1 MEYQIH
7 TKELERGQKR
17 PYANH
22 VTVTEVNVSRK
33 LDHETEFT
41 PLEDHRLLEQEALR
55 LCACIPFGHDIKMY
69 PWKEDA
75 AWHETYID
83 SVEVIDP
90 GIAIVKVVRPYI
102 D

>member
-1 MEYQIH
+1 MEYKIH

-17 PYANH
+17 AYANH
-22 VTVTEVNVSRK
+22 VRVTEVNVLRK

-41 PLEDHRLLEQEALR
+41 PLEDNRLLEQEALR
-55 LCACIPFGHDIKMY
+55 LCACIPFGHTIKMY

-75 AWHETYID
+75 EWHETYID
-83 SVEVIDP
+83 YVEVVDP
-90 GIAIVKVVRPYI
+90 GVALVRIVTPYI